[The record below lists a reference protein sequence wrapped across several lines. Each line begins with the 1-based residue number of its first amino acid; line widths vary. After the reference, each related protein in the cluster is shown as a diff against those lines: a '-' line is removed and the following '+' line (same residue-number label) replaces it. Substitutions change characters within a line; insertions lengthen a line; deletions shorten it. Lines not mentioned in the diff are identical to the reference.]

1 MLTNLIVQGNNGIS
15 YCIQYRDETPQMPQS
30 ETIKLSNGSKL
41 VSTNQQKRL
50 LLHIFPSECP
60 LVNKNLFGQSDKYSP
75 KKKITP
81 SRKILSSYFTY
92 KGPCQAALTDAAS
105 VSKASTNLIIFNV
118 NKIFYVISVVILNYT
133 WSVLYI
139 FYLHE
144 AS

>member
-1 MLTNLIVQGNNGIS
+1 MLINLIVQGNNGIS
-15 YCIQYRDETPQMPQS
+15 YCIQYRDETHQMPQS
-30 ETIKLSNGSKL
+30 AIMKLSNDSKL
-41 VSTNQQKRL
+41 VSTNRQKRL
-50 LLHIFPSECP
+50 LLDIFPRQCP
-60 LVNKNLFGQSDKYSP
+60 LVNQNLFSQSDKYSSEN
-75 KKKITP
+75 KMTL

-105 VSKASTNLIIFNV
+105 VSKVSSNHTNFSFN
-118 NKIFYVISVVILNYT
+118 KLFYVILVVILNYT